1 MADNG
6 NHSLD
11 SEEKNVSHQMVP
23 VLFHDRFTNSN
34 KARVIGPPGAWS
46 LISSLNKTAKDFS
59 KNERD
64 AIVAK
69 VTEELIS
76 PTELSQIHGVSISA
90 IRGWVKTAG
99 KKLPSRYKSS
109 KPVTSTPP
117 KSILMSSISDSAGS
131 DESKTASAAIENDQT
146 PHLHNIV
153 DESEKPN
160 EGK

>member
-11 SEEKNVSHQMVP
+11 SEEKNVSLQMVP
-23 VLFHDRFTNSN
+23 VP
-34 KARVIGPPGAWS
+34 RVIGPPG

-76 PTELSQIHGVSISA
+76 PTELSQRTGVSISA
-90 IRGWVKTAG
+90 IRKWVKDAG
-99 KKLPSRYKSS
+99 KNLPYRYKSS
-109 KPVTSTPP
+109 KPDTIQLLLRNQS
-117 KSILMSSISDSAGS
+117 
-131 DESKTASAAIENDQT
+131 
-146 PHLHNIV
+146 
-153 DESEKPN
+153 
-160 EGK
+160 

>member
-11 SEEKNVSHQMVP
+11 SEEKNVSLQMVP
-23 VLFHDRFTNSN
+23 VLFHDRFTNSY

-59 KNERD
+59 KNERY
-64 AIVAK
+64 AIIAK

-90 IRGWVKTAG
+90 IRKWVKDAG
-99 KKLPSRYKSS
+99 KNLPYRYKSS
-109 KPVTSTPP
+109 KPDTTTPP
-117 KSILMSSISDSAGS
+117 KSILMSSISDSAVNNKT
-131 DESKTASAAIENDQT
+131 KTASAAIEND
-146 PHLHNIV
+146 
-153 DESEKPN
+153 
-160 EGK
+160 

>member
-11 SEEKNVSHQMVP
+11 SEE
-23 VLFHDRFTNSN
+23 
-34 KARVIGPPGAWS
+34 
-46 LISSLNKTAKDFS
+46 SLNKPAKDYS
-59 KNERD
+59 QNERD

-76 PTELSQIHGVSISA
+76 PTELSQRTGVSISA
-90 IRGWVKTAG
+90 IRKWVKDAG
-99 KKLPSRYKSS
+99 KNLPYRYKSS
-109 KPVTSTPP
+109 KPDTTTPP
-117 KSILMSSISDSAGS
+117 KSILMSSISDSAANNKT
-131 DESKTASAAIENDQT
+131 KTASAAIENDQT
-146 PHLHNIV
+146 PHLHNIA